1 MATFDYSGLVATA
14 QRLIDK
20 FGRTATLRRKAKSGN
35 AWDPT
40 VTNTD
45 HTVKIV
51 VLDDKFAEARGT
63 LVTIPGKT
71 VYVSTEGLSVVPIVA
86 DQLIIDSTTY
96 AVQRVMPLNPGGTTL
111 LYEI

>member
-14 QRLIDK
+14 RRLIEK
-20 FGRTATLRRKAKSGN
+20 FGRTATLRRKAKSGT

-40 VTNTD
+40 ISTTD
-45 HTVKIV
+45 YTIKIV
-51 VLDDKFAEARGT
+51 VIDDKMAEARGT

-71 VYVSTEGLSVVPIVA
+71 VYVSTEGLSVVPAVA
-86 DQLIIDSTTY
+86 DQLVIDGTTY
-96 AVQRVMPLNPGGTTL
+96 AIQRVLALNPGGTTL